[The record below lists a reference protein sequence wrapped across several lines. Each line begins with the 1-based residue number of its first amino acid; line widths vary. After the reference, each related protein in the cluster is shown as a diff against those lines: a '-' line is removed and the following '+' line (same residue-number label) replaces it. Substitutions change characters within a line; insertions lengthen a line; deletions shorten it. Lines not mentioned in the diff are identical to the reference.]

1 MIDFLFKV
9 YVSRQNCLLILLIDK
24 NINKILTKRL
34 SKLFEKC
41 IILSKFM
48 INMQKMGGFQSF
60 NVKNLPIVDIWMYIQ
75 YHDTSITLLGGNKN
89 VQDIKS
95 RKAG

>member
-1 MIDFLFKV
+1 
-9 YVSRQNCLLILLIDK
+9 
-24 NINKILTKRL
+24 
-34 SKLFEKC
+34 
-41 IILSKFM
+41 M